1 MGNKINSVLMLI
13 ANFYPAVGGA
23 EKQCFEISLSLISRN
38 IKVTV
43 LTRKLKNTPK
53 EQTLNGIFV
62 RRLSAFGTGFVNAV
76 SFMILS
82 FLYLWKHS
90 KEYDII
96 HVHLASSPA
105 LVAMAIGKLF
115 GKKVLIKLA
124 GGRGVDE
131 ITLSQKT
138 LSGRIK
144 LKLFLFLKPKLLVMN
159 KDVLDW
165 LKTTEFASLELQQF
179 KNGVDTGK
187 YSMLMYNEKINAK
200 QKLGFE
206 NVLTFLF
213 VGRLSPEKRIREF
226 IEIWAELMQEEGI
239 PKKVHLVIV
248 GKGPQEQ
255 DMRQAV
261 EVLNL
266 SGTIT
271 MTGEKMD
278 LLPYYHAADVF
289 ILPSVSEGLSNSMLE
304 AMSCG
309 LAVIASRVGGAREAI
324 VEGKNG
330 FLFDP
335 MNRQE
340 IKSCIKKFLSDY
352 GLALR
357 MGEKSRE
364 IVVNNYSMAKVTD
377 ELIKIYESD

>member
-1 MGNKINSVLMLI
+1 MLI
-13 ANFYPAVGGA
+13 ANFYPCVGGT
-23 EKQCFEISLSLISRN
+23 EKQCLEISMSLVSRG
-38 IKVTV
+38 IKVTI
-43 LTRKLKNTPK
+43 LTRKFENALKEEN
-53 EQTLNGIFV
+53 LSGILV
-62 RRLSAFGTGFVNAV
+62 RRLATFGAGFINAI

-90 KEYDII
+90 KEYDVI

-105 LVAMAIGKLF
+105 LVAMAAGKLF
-115 GKKVLIKLA
+115 GKRVLIKLG

-138 LSGRIK
+138 LQGRIK
-144 LKLFLFLKPKLLVMN
+144 LKLFSIFKPKLLVMN

-165 LKTTEFASLELQQF
+165 LKTTEFSCLGLEQF

-187 YSMLMYNEKINAK
+187 YSQLMYSEKINAK
-200 QKLGFE
+200 RKLGFE

-226 IEIWAELMQEEGI
+226 IEIWEELTHEEGI
-239 PKKVHLVIV
+239 SKKVHLVIV

-255 DMRQAV
+255 DIKNAIG
-261 EVLNL
+261 VLNL
-266 SGTIT
+266 AGTVT

-278 LLPYYHAADVF
+278 LLPYYHACDIF

-309 LAVIASRVGGAREAI
+309 LAVIASKVGGAREAI
-324 VEGKNG
+324 VEEKNG

-335 MNRQE
+335 LNRTE
-340 IKSCIKKFLSDY
+340 IKNCIKRFLTDP
-352 GLALR
+352 GLAIR

-364 IVVNNYSMAKVTD
+364 IAVHNYSMSKVTE
-377 ELIKIYESD
+377 ELMKTYSQT